1 MLAVRQGFATNFT
14 DFPLRVPWNLRLPF
28 PNESLA
34 SLESPLTRKPEL
46 LRSSTIVSILFA
58 RQKPLRQPLALPVK
72 FVSAIIYSYP
82 GTGKPEEIFSTGA
95 MCVRLVNDRFVLRFT
110 FLLAVRLGLPRPAS
124 QVIHRSELYT
134 E

>member
-58 RQKPLRQPLALPVK
+58 RKNPYVNLALPVK